1 MDAQDLAG
9 IDLEKL
15 EEALNQKDL
24 QGLPEEQL
32 ERYTRSSSTQQQ
44 DPQHA

>member
-1 MDAQDLAG
+1 MDDRDLAG

-24 QGLPEEQL
+24 QALPKEKL
-32 ERYTRSSSTQQQ
+32 
-44 DPQHA
+44 

>member
-1 MDAQDLAG
+1 MDERGEGDGDTPMMLDDRDLAG

-24 QGLPEEQL
+24 QTLPEE
-32 ERYTRSSSTQQQ
+32 
-44 DPQHA
+44 